1 MTTVE
6 ASTNLNKSANEAYDF
21 LADGEKYK
29 TLMPES
35 VINWETTEDGVKFTI
50 QNMAKLDLVITEK
63 KPGELLVIKT
73 RNDDPFPLDIQWH
86 FADTDSGSTAKLQ
99 MNAKLNPFIAM
110 VAGPALQKFADQ
122 QVSKLQE
129 VL

>member
-6 ASTNLNKSANEAYDF
+6 ASTNLKKTAKEAFDF

-35 VINWETTEDGVKFTI
+35 VINWETTSDGVKFTI
-50 QNMAKLDLVITEK
+50 ENMAKLDLVVSEK
-63 KPGELLVIKT
+63 IEGEKLVIKT

-86 FADTDSGSTAKLQ
+86 FADIDGGSTAKLQ

-110 VAGPALQKFADQ
+110 VAGPVLQKFADQ
-122 QVSKLQE
+122 QVNKLQE